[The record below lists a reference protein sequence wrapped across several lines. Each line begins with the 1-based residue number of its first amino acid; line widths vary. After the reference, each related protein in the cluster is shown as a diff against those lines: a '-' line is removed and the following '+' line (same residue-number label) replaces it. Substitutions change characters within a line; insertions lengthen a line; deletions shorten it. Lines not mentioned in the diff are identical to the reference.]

1 MKRQE
6 ALKIISQNL
15 RDNDVVV
22 STTGF
27 ISRELFAALDRPGNF
42 YMIGSMGLAT
52 PFALGMALSKPNR
65 RFISIEGDGSA
76 LLNLG
81 GLSMVNAFGASNL
94 SVIVLDNGV
103 YGSTGEQ
110 PTISNKVNFEK
121 IARSLNFKNVKKIS
135 SAESLKEYVS
145 GNLKKIGPSFVS
157 IKVSK
162 DFDENISRIN
172 ISPQDLKKRLE
183 EALLYE

>member
-1 MKRQE
+1 MKRHQ
-6 ALKIISQNL
+6 AVKIISESAGYS
-15 RDNDVVV
+15 DVIV

-27 ISRELFAALDRPGNF
+27 ISRELFSVLDRPGNF

-103 YGSTGEQ
+103 YGSTGGQ
-110 PTISNKVNFEK
+110 STISNRIDFEK
-121 IARSLNFKNVKKIS
+121 IAHSLNFKNIKKIS
-135 SAESLKEYVS
+135 SAKALKEYMS
-145 GNLKKIGPSFVS
+145 DNFKKKGPSFVS

-162 DFDENISRIN
+162 DFDKNISRIN
-172 ISPQDLKKRLE
+172 ISPQDLKKRLM
-183 EALLYE
+183 EALLDE

>member
-1 MKRQE
+1 MRRYE
-6 ALKIISQNL
+6 ALKIISQSIGPK
-15 RDNDVVV
+15 DVVV

-27 ISRELFAALDRPGNF
+27 ISRELFAVLDKPTNF

-52 PFALGMALSKPNR
+52 PFALGMALSKPKR
-65 RFISIEGDGSA
+65 RFISIEGDGSM

-110 PTISNKVNFEK
+110 PTISNRVDFEK
-121 IARSLNFKNVKKIS
+121 IAGSLGFRNVKKIS
-135 SAESLKEYVS
+135 SAKSLKEYMPRT
-145 GNLKKIGPSFVS
+145 LKKGGTSFMLV
-157 IKVSK
+157 KVDK
-162 DFDENISRIN
+162 DFDENIPRIN
-172 ISPQDLKKRLE
+172 ISPQDMKKRLE
-183 EALLYE
+183 EALA